1 LCGVACR
8 PRIFQIM
15 KKPFETKP
23 ALRLQLILV
32 AVLLFSGTS
41 ALINQI
47 VWIRKFGLVFGVD
60 VYTMGTVLSAFM
72 AGLALGSLIFGRLA
86 DKTSNPL
93 KLFLALEFGIGLFSI
108 LFPYTFKWLIQFYIP
123 VIQKLGISP
132 NNEQYIKFALSFLY
146 LLIPTTLMGGTLP
159 VIIKFFVRR
168 LRNLGWNVS
177 NLYAV
182 NNLGAVIGCFLTGF
196 ILIRYLGVTAALYTG
211 AFLNLMNALLV
222 FRVSKRASMTP
233 LDEDRVSENQEI
245 TTDPSN
251 RISPGLLQLVLWVFV
266 IEGFATLAYEV
277 IWTRIFIGYS
287 CDKTTYFF
295 SVIILSFIFG
305 LSVGSFIIRKWI
317 DKARNLM
324 NLLAVTEI
332 LIGLS
337 SFLLMLIF
345 ARYSLALNLKR
356 SIYGTWVNTMG
367 KDYLVFFLILLVPT
381 TLTGMVYPIV
391 SKLYACN
398 LRHLG
403 KRMGTIGFLD
413 TAGSILGSFVA
424 GFLLIP
430 AFGVIHSFISIVL
443 LNIVLGIL
451 LIWAN
456 PSLKMR
462 FKVMSFSVTAIFSVI
477 LLFNSPNKQYAS
489 WWDRN
494 KVEIWNNF
502 IENIPFYE
510 EGPDATVTIREYNNF
525 FALNV
530 NGHNT
535 AYTTIKDQIV
545 NRMLGYIPYMLHENP
560 KRAMVIGFGLGF
572 TVESL
577 IQPEIDT
584 VDVAE
589 ISPGVIK
596 SGHVMNKWNNNVIK
610 NPKVHLNLEDGRGFL
625 MKTANTYDII
635 TSNAIHPRL
644 SNNIYTRDF
653 YELCR
658 SKLRKDGIMCQW
670 ATPNWITE
678 KEFKAQVKAF
688 IEAFNYCQL
697 WYLNEYSTMLIGSE
711 QPIKIDFKLISKR
724 FGNPKVI
731 DDLKN
736 IQMTDPSIFTSQYSM
751 DKIEMMKYCSDAPS
765 NTDDFP
771 IVEYSMVVN
780 IAPDTSALKF
790 IVAHPVDYGQLAF
803 VDTMDTG
810 SREEL
815 IRKMESI
822 SKLRSYAIL
831 DIIANVK
838 RQAIAYRMEKKN
850 QKK

>member
-1 LCGVACR
+1 MKSAD
-8 PRIFQIM
+8 
-15 KKPFETKP
+15 KKPAF
-23 ALRLQLILV
+23 RLQLILV
-32 AVLLFSGTS
+32 VVIFMSGIS

-60 VYTMGTVLSAFM
+60 VYTMSTVLSAFM

-86 DKTSNPL
+86 DKASSPL
-93 KLFLALEFGIGLFSI
+93 KLFLTLEFGIGLFAI
-108 LFPYTFKWLIQFYIP
+108 LFPYSFKWLIQAYIP
-123 VIQKLGISP
+123 VIQKMGVSP
-132 NNEQYIKFALSFLY
+132 QTGQYVKFALSFLY

-159 VIIKFFVRR
+159 VILKFFIRR
-168 LRNLGWNVS
+168 LHNLGWNVS
-177 NLYAV
+177 NLYSV

-196 ILIRYLGVTAALYTG
+196 ILIKYLGVTAALYTG
-211 AFLNLMNALLV
+211 ASLNLLNALLV
-222 FRVSKRASMTP
+222 FWISKKVPVQA
-233 LDEDRVSENQEI
+233 LDKEPAIESQEVPV
-245 TTDPSN
+245 DPSN
-251 RISPGLLQLVLWVFV
+251 NLSHRLLQLILWVFV

-277 IWTRIFIGYS
+277 IWTRVFIGYS
-287 CDKTTYFF
+287 CDKTTYFY

-317 DKARNLM
+317 DKARNLI
-324 NLLAVTEI
+324 NLLAITEI

-337 SFLLMLIF
+337 SFALMLFF

-356 SIYGTWVNTMG
+356 SIFDTWANTMG
-367 KDYLVFFLILLVPT
+367 KDYLVFFLILLLPT

-391 SKLYACN
+391 SKLYAHN
-398 LRHLG
+398 LHQVG

-413 TAGSILGSFVA
+413 TAGSILGSFAA

-430 AFGVIHSFISIVL
+430 AFGVIHSFIAIVL
-443 LNIVLGIL
+443 LNVLLGLL
-451 LIWAN
+451 LIIAN
-456 PSLKMR
+456 PFLKTR
-462 FKVMSFSVTAIFSVI
+462 LKAVFVSATAVATVI
-477 LLFNSPNKQYAS
+477 LLLNTPNKQYSS

-494 KVEIWNNF
+494 KVEIWSNF
-502 IENIPFYE
+502 VENIPFYD

-535 AYTTIKDQIV
+535 AYTTVKDQIV
-545 NRMLGYIPYMLHENP
+545 NRMLGYIPYMLNTSP

-596 SGHVMNKWNNNVIK
+596 SGHVMNNWNNKVID
-610 NPKVHLNLEDGRGFL
+610 NPKVHLSLEDGRGFL
-625 MKTANTYDII
+625 MRTANTYDII

-658 SKLRKDGIMCQW
+658 NKLRKGGIMCQW

-678 KEFKAQVKAF
+678 KEFKAQVKSF
-688 IEAFNYCQL
+688 IEAFTYSQL

-711 QPIKIDFKLISKR
+711 QPIRIDFDLISKR
-724 FGNPKVI
+724 FENPKVM

-736 IQMTDPSIFTSQYSM
+736 IQMTEPSIFTSQYSM
-751 DKIEMMKYCSDAPS
+751 DKAELTKYCEDAPS

-790 IVAHPVDYGQLAF
+790 IVSHPVDYGQIAF
-803 VDTMDTG
+803 PDTMNTATKN
-810 SREEL
+810 EL
-815 IRKMESI
+815 FAKMENI
-822 SKLRSYAIL
+822 SKLRTYAIL

-838 RQAIAYRMEKKN
+838 RQTLAFRMDKQN